1 MRKKMIRILMILTN
15 IFAIILF
22 FAWRLLYV
30 KGFLDLGLLSIP
42 LGFIVIAILI
52 WINAYFLN
60 KLGVNK
66 LWQTMNYREYDGF
79 NHLIRLRQ
87 GNTSSGNITEEFV
100 WHPTEE
106 KVFIKKI
113 YYNNGTLT
121 DSKNLT
127 ITI

>member
-1 MRKKMIRILMILTN
+1 MIRILMILTN

-66 LWQTMNYREYDGF
+66 L
-79 NHLIRLRQ
+79 
-87 GNTSSGNITEEFV
+87 
-100 WHPTEE
+100 
-106 KVFIKKI
+106 
-113 YYNNGTLT
+113 
-121 DSKNLT
+121 
-127 ITI
+127 

>member
-1 MRKKMIRILMILTN
+1 
-15 IFAIILF
+15 
-22 FAWRLLYV
+22 
-30 KGFLDLGLLSIP
+30 
-42 LGFIVIAILI
+42 
-52 WINAYFLN
+52 
-60 KLGVNK
+60 
-66 LWQTMNYREYDGF
+66 MNYREYDGF